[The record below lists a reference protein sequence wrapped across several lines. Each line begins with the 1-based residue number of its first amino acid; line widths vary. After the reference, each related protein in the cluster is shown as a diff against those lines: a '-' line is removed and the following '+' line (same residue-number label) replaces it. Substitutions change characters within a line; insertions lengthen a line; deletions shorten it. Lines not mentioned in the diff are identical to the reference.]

1 MPIAVKI
8 TNKPGTPATYGGTY
22 DGSSTLT
29 TSSSQILMIYKDQ
42 GTYYDI
48 ICMATDQNW
57 APGSS
62 YAGYHI
68 YQAAIGSGSFKN
80 KFILLDENDAPLLDF
95 GDTSYQ
101 GTADAHLWIHKSILL
116 LDLPTN

>member
-8 TNKPGTPATYGGTY
+8 TNKAGTPATYGGTY

-42 GTYYDI
+42 GTYYDV
-48 ICMATDQNW
+48 ICMAPSQSWT
-57 APGSS
+57 PGST
-62 YAGYHI
+62 YTDYHI
-68 YQAAIGSGSFKN
+68 YQSTPGTGGFNN
-80 KFILLDENDAPLLDF
+80 KFILLDENDVPLLDF
-95 GDTSYQ
+95 ADSSYQ
-101 GTADAHLWIHKSILL
+101 GTADAHLWIHKVLLL